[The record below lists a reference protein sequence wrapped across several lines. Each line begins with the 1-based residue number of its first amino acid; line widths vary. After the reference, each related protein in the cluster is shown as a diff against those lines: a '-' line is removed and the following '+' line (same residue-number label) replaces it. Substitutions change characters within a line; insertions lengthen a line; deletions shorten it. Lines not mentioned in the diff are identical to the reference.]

1 MTDYSPLSR
10 TLTKSLGKP
19 EKQDNG
25 IYFTPPKTIRTI
37 LDVLHP
43 HMGTVKKVL
52 EPSCG
57 SCEFITAIREKYCD
71 LQITGIEYNE
81 TIYNSIKDMS
91 SNNINIQHA
100 DFLKYKNGTKYD
112 LIIGNPP
119 YFVMSKKDVSK
130 DYYNYFDGR
139 PNIFILFIIK
149 SLGMLA
155 KNGILSF
162 VLPKNFL
169 NCLYYEKTRKYINDN
184 FTILSIID
192 CHDDY
197 IETKQDTINI
207 VIQNTS
213 VTVNN
218 EINRQYVLN
227 VNDYTI
233 FGVPECITEIKMLYD
248 ETSSLSDLGF
258 SVCVGNVVWNQC
270 KAILTDDISQTR
282 LIYSSDIVG
291 NSLTMKKYS
300 NPEKKNYIHK
310 QGTNTPM
317 LVVNRGYGV
326 GNYKF
331 DYCLIEGGFSYL
343 IENHLICIKYDG
355 KTASKDE
362 TISLYKKIMRSLEN
376 EKTIQFIKL
385 YFGNNAINTTELNH
399 ILPIYDI

>member
-1 MTDYSPLSR
+1 MTATDYSKLSR
-10 TLTKSLGKP
+10 TLTKTLCKA

-25 IYFTPPKTIRTI
+25 IYFTPPETIHTI

-43 HMGTVKKVL
+43 YLENVREVL

-57 SCEFITAIREKYCD
+57 SCEFVTALRDKYRD
-71 LQITGIEYNE
+71 MSIKGIEYNE
-81 TIYNSIKDMS
+81 TIYSEIKSVVSEHVSLVCD
-91 SNNINIQHA
+91 
-100 DFLKYKNGTKYD
+100 DFIKHVDDKKYD

-130 DYYNYFDGR
+130 EYYKYFEGR

-149 SLGMLA
+149 SLKMLA

-169 NCLYYEKTRKYINDN
+169 NCLYYDKTRKYINEHFKIVDI
-184 FTILSIID
+184 FECLG
-192 CHDDY
+192 DY

-207 VIQNTS
+207 VIQNKPS
-213 VTVNN
+213 DNK
-218 EINRQYVLN
+218 EYVLN
-227 VNDYTI
+227 INDYTI
-233 FGVPECITEIKMLYD
+233 FGAPDCIDEINSLYGGA
-248 ETSSLSDLGF
+248 SSLFKMGF

-270 KAILTDDISQTR
+270 KAILTEDTSQTR
-282 LIYSSDIVG
+282 LIYSSDIVN

-300 NPEKKNYIHK
+300 NPEKKNYIQK
-310 QGTNTPM
+310 QGIDTPI

-331 DYCLIEGGFSYL
+331 DYCLIEGGFNYL
-343 IENHLICIKYDG
+343 IENHLICIKHDG
-355 KTASKDE
+355 TLRKEEAIT
-362 TISLYKKIMRSLEN
+362 LYKKIMRSLEN
-376 EKTIQFIKL
+376 EKTTQFIKL

>member
-1 MTDYSPLSR
+1 MTDYSQLSK
-10 TLTKSLGKP
+10 TLTKNLGKS

-37 LDVLHP
+37 LDVLHS
-43 HMGTVKKVL
+43 HMERVKDVL

-57 SCEFITAIREKYCD
+57 SCEFITALRDKYSH
-71 LQITGIEYNE
+71 INIKGIEYNE
-81 TIYNSIKDMS
+81 QIYSSIKILS
-91 SNNINIQHA
+91 SERVSLINC
-100 DFLKYKNGTKYD
+100 DFLGHTDTKKYD

-119 YFVMSKKDVSK
+119 YFVMSKKDVAK
-130 DYYNYFDGR
+130 EYYPFFDGR

-149 SLGMLA
+149 SLKMLA
-155 KNGILSF
+155 QNGILSF

-169 NCLYYEKTRKYINDN
+169 NCLYYDKTRKYINDN
-184 FTILSIID
+184 FTILSIFE
-192 CHDDY
+192 CNDDY
-197 IETKQDTINI
+197 IDTKQDTINI
-207 VIQNTS
+207 IIQNNS
-213 VTVNN
+213 GNN
-218 EINRQYVLN
+218 DCYVLN

-233 FGVPECITEIKMLYD
+233 FGVPDCITEINKLY
-248 ETSSLSDLGF
+248 EGSSSLSEMGF

-270 KAILTDDISQTR
+270 KDILTDDASKTR
-282 LIYSSDIVG
+282 LIYSSDIVE
-291 NSLTMKKYS
+291 NTLSMKKYS
-300 NPEKKNYIHK
+300 NPEKKNYINRE
-310 QGTNTPM
+310 GTNGPI

-355 KTASKDE
+355 KTTSNEE
-362 TISLYKKIMRSLEN
+362 TISLYKKIVRSLKN
-376 EKTIQFIKL
+376 EKTAQFIKL